1 MVARFVRDE
10 EAAGSNPVISTK
22 KKTPTPAG
30 VFFLFGL
37 SGCTCGVGGPN
48 EVRDEVTEPS
58 AAGGGYSEAEEA
70 KNKEY
75 HERTAK

>member
-1 MVARFVRDE
+1 MAFLLVLIG
-10 EAAGSNPVISTK
+10 GSHQRPRV
-22 KKTPTPAG
+22 
-30 VFFLFGL
+30 
-37 SGCTCGVGGPN
+37 PN

-70 KNKEY
+70 QNKEY